1 MPSII
6 VPQQHREQSI
16 VVTLKH
22 PLLQN
27 YSPICFTMKRPQACS
42 CRYRVSCGSL
52 SFFCLMIVLE
62 PRFFVGAFLVS
73 KHHPTTERQSFLSL
87 SQTLRINILESAE
100 ESDRHRSKSWTPL
113 QSWCHVGFHYQ
124 KKGSLEPLQTS
135 ATNLYASPTSSS
147 ESSSSASYMTSPS
160 FLPTT
165 ASFPQ
170 SFLPKRT
177 SSPRPA
183 FLSTNRRFSSSP
195 AYAASSTSIEEE
207 NGLSP
212 CVIKVIGVGGGG
224 CNAIDRMMD
233 TTLMTNP
240 SSNRNRIDYWAL
252 NTDVQV
258 LGRSQARGANILTLG
273 TSVTRGLGAGGDPD
287 AGRMAAEESR
297 QYIRPMV
304 EGCDLCFITAGM
316 GGGTGSGAAPV
327 VARMAKEMGC
337 LTIAIVTKPFA
348 FEGKRRMNQAL
359 DAIKE
364 LRKYVDTI
372 IVVSNDRLLEIIPD
386 DTPLDRAFCV
396 ADDILRQGVIGIT
409 DIIVQPGLVNVD
421 FADVRA
427 IMSNAGT
434 ALMGIGIGSGD
445 NAAEDA
451 ALAAISSPL
460 LDTTIDN
467 AKGVVFNISGGPRLT
482 LNEVNKAAKLIY
494 KFVAPDANVIFGA
507 LVDDA
512 LGDSISITVLAAG
525 FDDDE

>member
-1 MPSII
+1 M
-6 VPQQHREQSI
+6 
-16 VVTLKH
+16 
-22 PLLQN
+22 
-27 YSPICFTMKRPQACS
+27 
-42 CRYRVSCGSL
+42 
-52 SFFCLMIVLE
+52 
-62 PRFFVGAFLVS
+62 
-73 KHHPTTERQSFLSL
+73 
-87 SQTLRINILESAE
+87 
-100 ESDRHRSKSWTPL
+100 
-113 QSWCHVGFHYQ
+113 
-124 KKGSLEPLQTS
+124 
-135 ATNLYASPTSSS
+135 
-147 ESSSSASYMTSPS
+147 
-160 FLPTT
+160 
-165 ASFPQ
+165 
-170 SFLPKRT
+170 
-177 SSPRPA
+177 
-183 FLSTNRRFSSSP
+183 
-195 AYAASSTSIEEE
+195 
-207 NGLSP
+207 SP

-233 TTLMTNP
+233 TTLP
-240 SSNRNRIDYWAL
+240 SSSSNRNRIDYWAL

-258 LGRSQARGANILTLG
+258 LGRSQARGANVLTLG

-348 FEGKRRMNQAL
+348 FEGKRRMNQAM
-359 DAIKE
+359 DAIQE

-507 LVDDA
+507 LVDDT